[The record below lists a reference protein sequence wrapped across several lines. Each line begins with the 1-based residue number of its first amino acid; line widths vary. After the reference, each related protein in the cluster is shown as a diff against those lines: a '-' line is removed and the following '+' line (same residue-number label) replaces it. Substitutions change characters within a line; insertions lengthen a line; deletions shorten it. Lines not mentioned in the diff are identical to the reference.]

1 LANLLLRRK
10 LDVLAQKPQWH
21 QTGLP
26 EYGAP
31 RLKVKRK
38 VNKVYS
44 EQACL
49 VNSWDPSLIFDPS
62 FAENQPTPHD
72 TKNPMKLFLVHTMLF
87 FGSMWKN
94 ESG

>member
-1 LANLLLRRK
+1 MKLVLQMNQNDGLLTYLSTINPQKSPSINRCNWNGSSSALGFRWQTCCPAEN
-10 LDVLAQKPQWH
+10 LDVLARKPQWH

-31 RLKVKRK
+31 RLKVKRR

-49 VNSWDPSLIFDPS
+49 VIY
-62 FAENQPTPHD
+62 
-72 TKNPMKLFLVHTMLF
+72 
-87 FGSMWKN
+87 
-94 ESG
+94 